1 MANDKKS
8 DKSSNVKVRVLA
20 PNFIK
25 HGSKPGDEF
34 TISEAQAARLS
45 RQGRV
50 EYVSK
55 ARQEAAEAAT
65 GSRGEPTSP
74 TPGAAADPDGHR

>member
-34 TISEAQAARLS
+34 TITEAQAQRLVT
-45 RQGRV
+45 QGRA

-55 ARQEAAEAAT
+55 ARQAEADAAT

-74 TPGAAADPDGHR
+74 APGSDTDGHR